1 MFDFEKDLAEIDGW
15 LTKKEGLFL
24 YEIAKRVRPPSV
36 IVEIGSWKGK
46 STICLAKGS
55 EAGYKAAVCAID
67 PHTGSPEHHQK
78 FGKVNTFHEF
88 SLNLK
93 KAKVDRRVHPI
104 RSASRDAVKG
114 FNNPIGLLFI
124 DGNHS
129 IEAVKADF
137 HLWFPKIEEG
147 GIIAFHDSWHSDGPI
162 VVSARA
168 LLTSPKIKS
177 PGVVDSITHFEKVAK
192 NNRGDRLKNILF
204 LTYRSPLGAM
214 SFVDSHLKES
224 NILS

>member
-1 MFDFEKDLAEIDGW
+1 MFDFEKDLAKIDGW
-15 LTKKEGLFL
+15 LTKREGSFL
-24 YEIAKRVRPPSV
+24 YEIAKKVQPPNV

-55 EAGYKAAVCAID
+55 EAGHKAAVYAID

-78 FGKVNTFHEF
+78 FGKIDTFHEF
-88 SLNLK
+88 RLNLK
-93 KAKVDRRVHPI
+93 KAEVDHRVHPF
-104 RSASRDAVKG
+104 RSASQDAVKS
-114 FNNPIGLLFI
+114 FNSPIGFLFI

-129 IEAVKADF
+129 IKAVRADF
-137 HLWFPKIEEG
+137 HLWFPKVEEG

-168 LLTSPKIKS
+168 LLTSPKIKN
-177 PGVVDSITHFEKVAK
+177 PGVVDSITHFEKVFK
-192 NNRGDRLKNILF
+192 NNHGDRLKNILF

-214 SFVDSHLKES
+214 SFVDSHLKELK
-224 NILS
+224 ILS